1 MRSNRRNNKS
11 RQGQTVVEVALLLP
25 LFMTLLLGIMDFGRL
40 YWTQSVVRG
49 AAYEGVRV
57 AILSEATNTQV
68 ESTILSELSIGGV
81 TDSPSVSVGNRQPQQ
96 PVDVT
101 VSVPFSFFAI
111 DSLIPVLGSVNQ
123 ISATAV
129 MTHER

>member
-1 MRSNRRNNKS
+1 MTSNRRNNKT
-11 RQGQTVVEVALLLP
+11 RRGIAAVEVGLLLP
-25 LFMTLLLGIMDFGRL
+25 VFMMLLMGIMDFGRM

-57 AILSEATNTQV
+57 AILSETTNAQV
-68 ESTILSELSIGGV
+68 ESTVLEELNIGGI
-81 TDSPSVSVGNRQPQQ
+81 TDTASVSVGAREPST

-101 VSVPFSFFAI
+101 VSVPFTFIAV
-111 DSLIPVLGSVNQ
+111 DNLIPTLSGVST